1 MILYLPIISNEVVL
15 AIWLI
20 FKGFN
25 PFAIASVSTKTDINE
40 IK

>member
-20 FKGFN
+20 LKGFN
-25 PFAIASVSTKTDINE
+25 LPGEEK
-40 IK
+40 